1 MTAGEEG
8 STRHPDSFS
17 PPQGWFQSVT
27 PRGSG
32 RSCLSSPWHLSL
44 FRLPLESSP
53 PFPWSLVGTL
63 RSPLLSPHPSDISLS
78 GLSHSEMSLE
88 LFRSKDSFVRM
99 SHEPLRSK
107 CPKLN
112 SLQQPGLLPS
122 GQEYHCPL
130 RLNFSKT
137 PFFSL
142 LIPCPQACPPQ
153 PVDSSF
159 KYVGQIVWLFS
170 V

>member
-1 MTAGEEG
+1 M
-8 STRHPDSFS
+8 
-17 PPQGWFQSVT
+17 PQ
-27 PRGSG
+27 
-32 RSCLSSPWHLSL
+32 
-44 FRLPLESSP
+44 LPLAPQPLPRPSRIFTALP
-53 PFPWSLVGTL
+53 LVLSGN
-63 RSPLLSPHPSDISLS
+63 SPLPASLPHPSDISLS

-112 SLQQPGLLPS
+112 SLLPQPGLLPS
-122 GQEYHCPL
+122 SQEYHCPL

-137 PFFSL
+137 SFFSL
-142 LIPCPQACPPQ
+142 LIPCPQAHPPQ
-153 PVDSSF
+153 PVDRSF
-159 KYVGQIVWLFS
+159 KYVGQIVWLFL

>member
-1 MTAGEEG
+1 MKKEVQDILIPSPHPKPG
-8 STRHPDSFS
+8 SSQSHPEALQEVASA
-17 PPQGWFQSVT
+17 PPGTSA
-27 PRGSG
+27 
-32 RSCLSSPWHLSL
+32 SSAC
-44 FRLPLESSP
+44 LPLESSP

-112 SLQQPGLLPS
+112 SLLPQPGLLPS
-122 GQEYHCPL
+122 SQEYHCPL
-130 RLNFSKT
+130 RLSFSKT
-137 PFFSL
+137 SFCSL
-142 LIPCPQACPPQ
+142 LIPDPKPILHSQLI
-153 PVDSSF
+153 
-159 KYVGQIVWLFS
+159 GLLNM
-170 V
+170 